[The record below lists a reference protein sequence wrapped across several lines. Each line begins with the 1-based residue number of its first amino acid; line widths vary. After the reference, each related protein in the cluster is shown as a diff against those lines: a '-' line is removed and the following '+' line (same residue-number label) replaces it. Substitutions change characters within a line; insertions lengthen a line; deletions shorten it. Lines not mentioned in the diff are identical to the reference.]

1 MKKRFANYRPA
12 MVAFVVGVTTLTAL
26 AQPPG
31 RPDPADPAAPVP
43 GVKHE
48 SVLSDYQAYQ
58 EPKLA
63 PWKEVLDE
71 LARRPAPGHAGM
83 HGKDDQAGP
92 GASAGAGHEGHAK
105 PKPAVPSGRGRA
117 SKGHEHMA
125 MAKPHAA
132 APAATPRTAR
142 TDRVNGMGVVR
153 EIDEA
158 SGRVRITHEP
168 IDALGWPGITLF
180 FRLKDGVRADQI
192 SEGEKVGFTLEKSPS
207 GYVIAGFHDPVS
219 GKGVR
224 HHTEHR

>member
-1 MKKRFANYRPA
+1 MKDRFANCRPA
-12 MVAFVVGVTTLTAL
+12 MLVFVLGASTLTAL

-31 RPDPADPAAPVP
+31 RRDSADPAAPVP
-43 GVKHE
+43 SVKYQ
-48 SVLSDYQAYQ
+48 SVFSGYQAYQ

-83 HGKDDQAGP
+83 HSKADQAGQ
-92 GASAGAGHEGHAK
+92 GGTGREGHEGHAK
-105 PKPAVPSGRGRA
+105 PKPAMPSGRTRA
-117 SKGHEHMA
+117 SKGHEHTA

-142 TDRVNGMGVVR
+142 TDLVDGTGIVR

-158 SGRVRITHEP
+158 GGRVRITHEP

-180 FRLKDGVRADQI
+180 FRLKDGVRVDQI
-192 SEGEKVGFTLEKSPS
+192 SKGEKVGFTLEKSPS

-219 GKGVR
+219 GKSVR